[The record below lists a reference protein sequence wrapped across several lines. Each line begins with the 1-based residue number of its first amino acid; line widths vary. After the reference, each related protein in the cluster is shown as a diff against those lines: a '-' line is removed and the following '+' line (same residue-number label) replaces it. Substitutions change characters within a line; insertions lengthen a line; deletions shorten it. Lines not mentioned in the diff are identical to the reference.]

1 MVALINKNFFLTDII
16 GRKVFMSEQRIGKL
30 SDFIIVENGPIPEIS
45 LLVISR
51 PFGEPQLLVPW
62 EKVVMITANE
72 IVIDIENLAPYT
84 KKTADSQILLKDF
97 ILDKKVLD
105 LDDNEV
111 EVVFDVKLSALDGK
125 LYASEVDLSHTRIL
139 RRLGMRRLA
148 DFFAKSHPD
157 TLLSWSYIQPLPEH
171 IGSFKGNVKLKVF
184 KENLADIH
192 PVDLADI
199 LEELDHSQRVVVF
212 EQLESEHASDTLEE
226 VEPRVQREII
236 SSIKIEKAVD
246 LIRQMTAAQAADIIN
261 ILPADEAQE
270 ILSRLN
276 PELAAKICALTKQHE
291 ETASLFM
298 LSGFVTFPPTATAK
312 EVLDQY
318 RDVARDKDVVMYI
331 YVVDENR
338 RLAGV
343 LDIREVLQS
352 DPTTQL
358 SEAMNTHVIS
368 FNPEDSLH
376 EVAKAFERYSFRAI
390 PVTDADKKILGVI
403 PYRDV
408 MNLKHN
414 FV

>member
-1 MVALINKNFFLTDII
+1 MVALINKEFFLTNIV
-16 GRKVFMSEQRIGKL
+16 GRKVSMNERRIGKL
-30 SDFIIVENGPIPEIS
+30 SDFIIVESGPIPEIS

-62 EKVVMITANE
+62 DKVVMITANE
-72 IVIDIENLAPYT
+72 IVIDIDNLAEYT
-84 KKTADSQILLKDF
+84 KKPEESQILLKDF
-97 ILDKKVLD
+97 IVDKKVLD

-111 EVVFDVKLSALDGK
+111 EVVFDVKLAARDGK
-125 LYASEVDLSHTRIL
+125 LYASEVDLSRTRIL
-139 RRLGMRRLA
+139 RRLGLKRLA
-148 DFFAKSHPD
+148 DLFAKSHPD
-157 TLLSWSYIQPLPEH
+157 MLLSWSYIQPLPEQ
-171 IGSFKGNVKLKVF
+171 IGSFKGNVKLKVL

-226 VEPRVQREII
+226 VEPRVQREIL
-236 SSIKIEKAVD
+236 SSIKREKAVE
-246 LIRQMTAAQAADIIN
+246 LIKQMTAAQAADIVN

-270 ILSRLN
+270 ILSRLD
-276 PELAAKICALTKQHE
+276 PELAAKIGILTKQHE

-298 LSGFVTFPPTATAK
+298 VPGFITFPPVATAQ

-318 RDVARDKDVVMYI
+318 RYVARDKDVVMYI
-331 YVVDENR
+331 YVVDEEL
-338 RLAGV
+338 RLVGV

-352 DPTTQL
+352 EPATHL

-368 FNPEDSLH
+368 FNPEDSLRM
-376 EVAKAFERYSFRAI
+376 VAEAFERYSFRAI
-390 PVTDADKKILGVI
+390 PVTDADEKIVGVI

-414 FV
+414 FS